1 MLTSKHGSQSPS
13 RASKLSACKHRYG
26 KLIEMIEK
34 TGKKSSLLEKA
45 ELQLASVRE
54 MKLKEK
60 QEKLEKQNNQ
70 NDPSKQMLGK
80 MFKEFF

>member
-1 MLTSKHGSQSPS
+1 MQK
-13 RASKLSACKHRYG
+13 K
-26 KLIEMIEK
+26 K

-70 NDPSKQMLGK
+70 NDSSKQMLGK